1 MGPQIDLI
9 FTQRA
14 EQFVGQM
21 LSEAV
26 EVPTLVSEMSATSE
40 ERRFEVLLP
49 IQGLAHESLVF
60 GLAVEVLQ
68 QRVAHKVGVAEE
80 TTTDAAAEHV
90 KGGCFVTQHGVSFSD
105 FVKAFW
111 SWCQRPY
118 ETLSRSSS
126 RLFLFL
132 LALNS
137 GTLQN
142 SAGVHGD
149 MPKSIIGGRFT
160 GSQW

>member
-21 LSEAV
+21 LSGAV

-49 IQGLAHESLVF
+49 IPGLAHESLVF
-60 GLAVEVLQ
+60 GLAAEVLQ

-90 KGGCFVTQHGVSFSD
+90 KGGCFVTQHGVSLSD
-105 FVKAFW
+105 FVNAFW

-132 LALNS
+132 IS
-137 GTLQN
+137 GL
-142 SAGVHGD
+142 V
-149 MPKSIIGGRFT
+149 PE
-160 GSQW
+160 

>member
-21 LSEAV
+21 LSGAV

-60 GLAVEVLQ
+60 GLAAEVLQ

-90 KGGCFVTQHGVSFSD
+90 KGGCFVTRYGVSLSD
-105 FVKAFW
+105 FVNAFW

-126 RLFLFL
+126 RFFVSPCAELRNIAKLCWRPWGY
-132 LALNS
+132 AKI
-137 GTLQN
+137 
-142 SAGVHGD
+142 D
-149 MPKSIIGGRFT
+149 YRGRFT